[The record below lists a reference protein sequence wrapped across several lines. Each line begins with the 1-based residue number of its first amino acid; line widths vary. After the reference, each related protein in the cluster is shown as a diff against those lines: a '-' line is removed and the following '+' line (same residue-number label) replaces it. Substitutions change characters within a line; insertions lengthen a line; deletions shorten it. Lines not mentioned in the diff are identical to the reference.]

1 MMGAV
6 MQDLKYGMR
15 VLRKSP
21 GFAAAAILV
30 LALGIG
36 ANTAIFSVVNAV
48 LLRPLPL
55 PEPERLMLVWH
66 VPPAKSFPGV
76 TRFSVSPA
84 NYLDWQ
90 KQNHVFEK
98 MTALTQ
104 PAMNLTGGARPE
116 SLTAGS
122 ATADFFAVMKAAPM
136 LGRTFAAEEDQPGH
150 DKVVV
155 LGNAFWQSHFGSNLN
170 ALGQKLTL
178 DGDAYTVIGV
188 MPRTFDFPPK
198 AQVWVPLAWTDKDRA
213 VRGNHNYIVAARL
226 KPGVDVK
233 QAQAEM
239 DTISS
244 RLQQQYPVD
253 DAGWG
258 AVVAP
263 LRDELVG
270 DVRPALLVLLGAVAF
285 VLLIACAN
293 VANLTLAKT
302 WGRRK
307 EIAIRTVLGA
317 SRGRVLWQ
325 VLSETM
331 LLSLAGGLLGV
342 FLARVIVSLIVANF
356 SDELPRF
363 AEIGVDGWMLAFTL
377 VISIFTGVVAGLA
390 PAWRLTKTNLNEAM
404 KQGLGKTDSDSGGN
418 RTRSVLVVSEV
429 ALSLVLLIGAG
440 LMIRSLWKLRS
451 VNPGFD
457 SQNVLTMTLA
467 LPEAKYKEAYQQAG
481 FYKQVLE
488 RVRVL
493 PGVESAG
500 AISSLPLTGGSTQPF
515 SIEGQPVLPM
525 ADQPEVAVREMTA
538 GYLGSMHVP
547 LLRGREISDADTAER
562 PAVVLVSESFAKRFW
577 PHENPLGKHLMLT
590 FFPGI
595 AREVVG
601 VVGDVK
607 QHGLDM
613 DMGHETIYNAA
624 AQIDE
629 TRMQLVVRTSAPP
642 SSLVSG
648 VTTAVHQ
655 VDPDEPVL
663 KVETMEDVVDASL
676 FQQRFSM
683 LLLGAFAGLALLLA
697 AVGIYSVLAF
707 AVGRRVREIGI
718 RMALGAQIGD
728 VLRMVLYDG
737 MRPTLIGV
745 AIGLAGALALGR
757 VVSNLIY
764 GVSATDPATFAAGAG
779 LLAAV
784 ALFASVI
791 PAIRATKVEPMK
803 ALRDE

>member
-1 MMGAV
+1 MGTI

-15 VLRKSP
+15 VLRKNP

-76 TRFSVSPA
+76 TRFSVSTA

-98 MTALTQ
+98 MA
-104 PAMNLTGGARPE
+104 AFGRSSMNLTGGKQPE
-116 SLTAGS
+116 SLTAGA
-122 ATADFFAVMKAAPM
+122 ATADFFGVMKAAPA
-136 LGRTFAAEEDQPGH
+136 LGRTFAADEDQPGH
-150 DKVVV
+150 DKVAV
-155 LGNAFWQSHFGSNLN
+155 LSNAFWQSHFAANRN
-170 ALGQKLTL
+170 VLGQKLTL
-178 DGDAYTVIGV
+178 DGEAYSVIGV
-188 MPRTFDFPPK
+188 MPATFDFPPK
-198 AQVWVPLAWTDKDRA
+198 AQVWVPLAWTDKERA
-213 VRGNHNYIVAARL
+213 VRGDHNYIVAARL
-226 KPGVDVK
+226 KAGVDLK
-233 QAQAEM
+233 HAQAEM

-244 RLQQQYPVD
+244 QLQQQYPVD

-258 AVVAP
+258 AVVVP
-263 LRDELVG
+263 LREELVG

-293 VANLTLAKT
+293 VTNLTLAKT
-302 WGRRK
+302 WGRKK

-317 SRGRVLWQ
+317 SRGRVLRQ
-325 VLSETM
+325 VLLETM
-331 LLSLAGGLLGV
+331 MLSLAGGVLGV

-363 AEIGVDGWMLAFTL
+363 WEVGVDAWVLAFTL
-377 VISIFTGVVAGLA
+377 VISIFTGVLAGLA

-440 LMIRSLWKLRS
+440 LMVRSLWNLRS
-451 VNPGFD
+451 VKPGFD
-457 SQNVLTMTLA
+457 AQNVLTMTLA
-467 LPEAKYKEAYQQAG
+467 IPDTKYKEPYQKAG

-500 AISSLPLTGGSTQPF
+500 AITSLPLTGGSTQPF
-515 SIEGQPVLPM
+515 SIEGEPVVPM
-525 ADQPEVAVREMTA
+525 ADQPEVAVREITG
-538 GYLGSMHVP
+538 GYLRSMHVP
-547 LLRGREISDADTAER
+547 LLSGREIGDADMADR
-562 PAVVLVSESFAKRFW
+562 PAVALVSESFAKRFW
-577 PHENPLGKHLMLT
+577 PHDNPLGKHLTLT
-590 FFPGI
+590 FYPGI

-607 QHGLDM
+607 QDGLDM
-613 DMGHETIYNAA
+613 DMGKETIYASL
-624 AQIDE
+624 AQIQR
-629 TRMQLVVRTSAPP
+629 TRAQLVVHTSAPP
-642 SSLVSG
+642 SSLVSA
-648 VTTAVHQ
+648 VTNAVHQ

-676 FQQRFSM
+676 FQQRFSVI
-683 LLLGAFAGLALLLA
+683 LLGAFAGLALLLA
-697 AVGIYSVLAF
+697 AVGIFSVLAF
-707 AVGRRVREIGI
+707 AVRRRVQEIGI

-737 MRPTLIGV
+737 MKPTLIGV
-745 AIGLAGALALGR
+745 GIGLTGALALGR
-757 VVSNLIY
+757 AVSSLIY
-764 GVSATDPATFAAGAG
+764 GVSATDPATYIAGAG

-784 ALFASVI
+784 ALCASVI
-791 PAIRATKVEPMK
+791 PAICATKVDPMR

>member
-1 MMGAV
+1 MGTA
-6 MQDLKYGMR
+6 MQDLRYGMR

-21 GFAAAAILV
+21 GFAAAAIVV

-48 LLRPLPL
+48 LLL
-55 PEPERLMLVWH
+55 PERLMLVWH

-76 TRFSVSPA
+76 TQFSVSTA

-98 MTALTQ
+98 MAAFGR
-104 PAMNLTGGARPE
+104 PAMNLTGGAQPE
-116 SLTAGS
+116 SLTAG
-122 ATADFFAVMKAAPM
+122 ATTADFFSVMKAAPI
-136 LGRTFAAEEDQPGH
+136 LGRTFAADEDQPGH

-155 LGNAFWQSHFGSNLN
+155 LGNAFWQSHFGSNRN

-178 DGDAYTVIGV
+178 DGEAYTVIGV
-188 MPRTFDFPPK
+188 MPPTFDFPPK
-198 AQVWVPLAWTDKDRA
+198 AQVWVPLAWTEKERA

-226 KPGVDVK
+226 TPGVDVK

-258 AVVAP
+258 AVVIP
-263 LRDELVG
+263 LREELVG

-302 WGRRK
+302 WGRKK

-317 SRGRVLWQ
+317 SRGRVLRQ
-325 VLSETM
+325 VLSEMM

-356 SDELPRF
+356 SNEFPRF
-363 AEIGVDGWMLAFTL
+363 WEIGVDGWVLAFTL
-377 VISIFTGVVAGLA
+377 GISIFTGIVAGLA

-404 KQGLGKTDSDSGGN
+404 KQGLGKTDSGGN

-440 LMIRSLWKLRS
+440 LMVRTLWNLRS
-451 VNPGFD
+451 VKPGFD
-457 SQNVLTMTLA
+457 AQNVLTMTLA
-467 LPEAKYKEAYQQAG
+467 IPEAKYKEQYQQDG
-481 FYKQVLE
+481 FYRQVLE

-500 AISSLPLTGGSTQPF
+500 AISALPLTGGSTQPF
-515 SIEGQPVLPM
+515 SIEGEPVVPM
-525 ADQPEVAVREMTA
+525 ADQPEVAVREITA
-538 GYLGSMHVP
+538 GYLQSMHVP
-547 LLRGREISDADTAER
+547 LLSGREISDADTEDR

-577 PHENPLGKHLMLT
+577 PHENALGKHLTLT

-595 AREVVG
+595 TREVVG

-607 QHGLDM
+607 QDGLDM
-613 DMGHETIYNAA
+613 DMGRETIYTALP
-624 AQIDE
+624 QIHR
-629 TRMQLVVRTSAPP
+629 TRAQLVVHTSAPP
-642 SSLVSG
+642 SSLVSA
-648 VTTAVHQ
+648 VTNAVHQ

-683 LLLGAFAGLALLLA
+683 LLLAAFAGLALLLA

-707 AVGRRVREIGI
+707 AVRRRVREIGI

-737 MRPTLIGV
+737 MRPALAGV

-757 VVSNLIY
+757 AVSSLIY
-764 GVSATDPATFAAGAG
+764 GVSATDPTTFVAGAG

-791 PAIRATKVEPMK
+791 PAIRATRVEPMK

>member
-1 MMGAV
+1 MGTA
-6 MQDLKYGMR
+6 MQDLRYGMR

-21 GFAAAAILV
+21 GFAAAAIVV

-36 ANTAIFSVVNAV
+36 ANTAIFSVMNAV
-48 LLRPLPL
+48 LLLPL

-76 TRFSVSPA
+76 TQFSVSTA

-98 MTALTQ
+98 MAAFGR
-104 PAMNLTGGARPE
+104 PAMNLTGGAQPE
-116 SLTAGS
+116 SLTAG
-122 ATADFFAVMKAAPM
+122 ATTADFFSVMKAAPI
-136 LGRTFAAEEDQPGH
+136 LGRTFAADEDQPGH

-155 LGNAFWQSHFGSNLN
+155 LGNAFWQSHFGSNRN

-178 DGDAYTVIGV
+178 DGEAYTVIGV
-188 MPRTFDFPPK
+188 MPPTFDFPPK
-198 AQVWVPLAWTDKDRA
+198 AQVWVPLAWTEKERA

-226 KPGVDVK
+226 TPGVDVK

-258 AVVAP
+258 AVVIP
-263 LRDELVG
+263 LREELVG

-302 WGRRK
+302 WGRKK

-317 SRGRVLWQ
+317 SRGRVLRQ
-325 VLSETM
+325 VLSEMM

-356 SDELPRF
+356 SDEFPRF
-363 AEIGVDGWMLAFTL
+363 WEIGVDGWVLAFTL
-377 VISIFTGVVAGLA
+377 GISIFTGIVAGLA

-404 KQGLGKTDSDSGGN
+404 KQGLGKTDSGGN
-418 RTRSVLVVSEV
+418 RTRSVLVVSEA

-440 LMIRSLWKLRS
+440 LMVRTLWNLRS
-451 VNPGFD
+451 VKPGFD
-457 SQNVLTMTLA
+457 AQNVLTMTLA
-467 LPEAKYKEAYQQAG
+467 IPEAKYKEQYQQDG
-481 FYKQVLE
+481 FYRQVLE

-500 AISSLPLTGGSTQPF
+500 AISALPLTGGSTQPF
-515 SIEGQPVLPM
+515 SIEGEPVVPM
-525 ADQPEVAVREMTA
+525 ADQPEVAVREITA
-538 GYLGSMHVP
+538 GYLQSMHVP
-547 LLRGREISDADTAER
+547 LLSGREISDADTEDR

-577 PHENPLGKHLMLT
+577 PHENALGKHLTLT

-595 AREVVG
+595 TREVVG

-607 QHGLDM
+607 QDGLDM
-613 DMGHETIYNAA
+613 DMGRETIYTALP
-624 AQIDE
+624 QIHR
-629 TRMQLVVRTSAPP
+629 TRAQLVVHTSAPP
-642 SSLVSG
+642 SSLVSA
-648 VTTAVHQ
+648 VTNAVHQ

-683 LLLGAFAGLALLLA
+683 LLLAAFAGLALLLA

-707 AVGRRVREIGI
+707 AVRRRVREIGI

-737 MRPTLIGV
+737 MRPALAGV

-757 VVSNLIY
+757 ALSSLIY
-764 GVSATDPATFAAGAG
+764 GVSATDPTTFVAGAG

-791 PAIRATKVEPMK
+791 PAIRATRVEPMK

>member
-1 MMGAV
+1 MGEV
-6 MQDLKYGMR
+6 IQDLRYGLR
-15 VLRKSP
+15 VLRKNP

-36 ANTAIFSVVNAV
+36 ANTAIFSLVSAV

-55 PEPERLMLVWH
+55 PEPDRLMLVWH

-76 TRFSVSPA
+76 TRFSVSTA

-98 MTALTQ
+98 MAAFGRS
-104 PAMNLTGGARPE
+104 AMNLTGGAQPE
-116 SLTAGS
+116 SLTVGAG
-122 ATADFFAVMKAAPM
+122 TADFFSVMKAAPV
-136 LGRTFAAEEDQPGH
+136 LGRTFASDEDQPGH

-155 LGNAFWQSHFGSNLN
+155 LGNAFWQSHFGSNRN

-188 MPRTFDFPPK
+188 MPSTFDFPPK
-198 AQVWVPLAWTDKDRA
+198 AQIWVPLAWTDKERA
-213 VRGNHNYIVAARL
+213 VRGDHNYIVGARL

-239 DTISS
+239 DTIST
-244 RLQQQYPVD
+244 RLQQQYPTD
-253 DAGWG
+253 NAGWG
-258 AVVAP
+258 AVVVP
-263 LRDELVG
+263 LREELVG
-270 DVRPALLVLLGAVAF
+270 DLRPALLVLLGAVAF

-302 WGRRK
+302 WGRKK

-317 SRGRVLWQ
+317 SRGRVLRQ

-331 LLSLAGGLLGV
+331 LLSLAGGALGI
-342 FLARVIVSLIVANF
+342 FLARAIVSLIVANF

-363 AEIGVDGWMLAFTL
+363 WEIGVDGWVLGFTL
-377 VISIFTGVVAGLA
+377 VISILTGIIAGLA

-404 KQGLGKTDSDSGGN
+404 KQGMGKTDSDSGGN

-440 LMIRSLWKLRS
+440 LMVRTLWKLRN
-451 VNPGFD
+451 VKPGFD
-457 SQNVLTMTLA
+457 AQNVLTMTLA
-467 LPEAKYKEAYQQAG
+467 IPETKYKGQYQQAG
-481 FYKQVLE
+481 FYRQVLE

-493 PGVESAG
+493 PGVESTG
-500 AISSLPLTGGSTQPF
+500 AISALPLTGGSTEPF
-515 SIEGQPVLPM
+515 SIEGQPVVPM
-525 ADQPEVAVREMTA
+525 ADQPEVAVREITA
-538 GYLGSMHVP
+538 GYLRSLQVP
-547 LLRGREISDADTAER
+547 LVSGREISDADTADR

-577 PHENPLGKHLMLT
+577 PHENPLGKHLTLT

-607 QHGLDM
+607 QDGLNM
-613 DMGHETIYNAA
+613 DMGRETIYTSL
-624 AQIDE
+624 AQIHR
-629 TRMQLVVRTSAPP
+629 TRVRLVLRTSAPP
-642 SSLVSG
+642 TSLVSA
-648 VTTAVHQ
+648 VTNAVHQ

-683 LLLGAFAGLALLLA
+683 LLLAAFAGLALLLA

-707 AVGRRVREIGI
+707 AVRRRVREIGI
-718 RMALGAQIGD
+718 RMALGAQIAD

-737 MRPTLIGV
+737 MRTTLIGV
-745 AIGLAGALALGR
+745 AIGLVGALALGR
-757 VVSNLIY
+757 AVSSLIY
-764 GVSATDPATFAAGAG
+764 GISATDPATFVAGAG
-779 LLAAV
+779 LLAGV

-791 PAIRATKVEPMK
+791 PAIRATKVDPMT

>member
-1 MMGAV
+1 MGTL

-76 TRFSVSPA
+76 TQFSVSTA

-98 MTALTQ
+98 MAAFGR
-104 PAMNLTGGARPE
+104 PAMNLTGGAHPE
-116 SLTAGS
+116 SLTVGA
-122 ATADFFAVMKAAPM
+122 ATADFFSVMKAAPV
-136 LGRTFAAEEDQPGH
+136 LGRTFAADEDQLGH

-155 LGNAFWQSHFGSNLN
+155 LGNAFWQSHFGSRKD

-178 DGDAYTVIGV
+178 DGNAYTVIGV
-188 MPRTFDFPPK
+188 MPATFDFPPK
-198 AQVWVPLAWTDKDRA
+198 AQVWVPLAWTDKERA
-213 VRGNHNYIVAARL
+213 VRGDHNYIVGARL

-244 RLQQQYPVD
+244 RLQQQYAVD

-258 AVVAP
+258 AVVVP
-263 LRDELVG
+263 LREELVS
-270 DVRPALLVLLGAVAF
+270 DLRPALLVLLGAVAF

-317 SRGRVLWQ
+317 SRRRVLRQ
-325 VLSETM
+325 VLSETL
-331 LLSLAGGLLGV
+331 LLSLAGGALGI
-342 FLARVIVSLIVANF
+342 FLARAIVSLIMTNF

-363 AEIGVDGWMLAFTL
+363 WEIGVDGWVLGFTL
-377 VISIFTGVVAGLA
+377 VIAILTGVIAGLA

-418 RTRSVLVVSEV
+418 GTRSVLVISEV

-440 LMIRSLWKLRS
+440 LMVRTLWKLRN
-451 VNPGFD
+451 VKPGFD
-457 SQNVLTMTLA
+457 AQNVLTMTLA
-467 LPEAKYKEAYQQAG
+467 IPETKYKDQYQQAG
-481 FYKQVLE
+481 FYRQVIG

-500 AISSLPLTGGSTQPF
+500 AISALPLVGGSTEPF

-525 ADQPEVAVREMTA
+525 ADQPEVAVREITA
-538 GYLGSMHVP
+538 GYLGSLHVP
-547 LLRGREISDADTAER
+547 LLSGREISDADTTDR

-577 PHENPLGKHLMLT
+577 PHENPLGKHLTLT

-607 QHGLDM
+607 QDGLNM
-613 DMGHETIYNAA
+613 DMGRETIYTSL
-624 AQIDE
+624 AQIHR
-629 TRMQLVVRTSAPP
+629 TRVQLVVHTSAPP
-642 SSLVSG
+642 NSLVSA
-648 VTTAVHQ
+648 VTDAVHQ

-707 AVGRRVREIGI
+707 AVRRRVQEIGI

-737 MRPTLIGV
+737 MRPALIGV

-757 VVSNLIY
+757 VVSSLIY
-764 GVSATDPATFAAGAG
+764 GVSATDPATFVAGAG

-784 ALFASVI
+784 ALCASVI
-791 PAIRATKVEPMK
+791 PAIRATKVDPMT
-803 ALRDE
+803 ALREE

>member
-1 MMGAV
+1 
-6 MQDLKYGMR
+6 MR

-21 GFAAAAILV
+21 GFAAAAIVV

-36 ANTAIFSVVNAV
+36 ANTAIFSVMNAV
-48 LLRPLPL
+48 LLLPL

-76 TRFSVSPA
+76 TQFSVSTA

-98 MTALTQ
+98 MAAFGR
-104 PAMNLTGGARPE
+104 PAMNLTGGAQPE
-116 SLTAGS
+116 SLTAG
-122 ATADFFAVMKAAPM
+122 ATTADFFSVMKAAPI
-136 LGRTFAAEEDQPGH
+136 LGRTFAADEDQPGH

-155 LGNAFWQSHFGSNLN
+155 LGNAFWQSHFGSNRN

-178 DGDAYTVIGV
+178 DGEAYTVIGV
-188 MPRTFDFPPK
+188 MPPTFDFPPK
-198 AQVWVPLAWTDKDRA
+198 AQVWVPLAWTEKERA

-226 KPGVDVK
+226 TPGVDVK

-258 AVVAP
+258 AVVIP
-263 LRDELVG
+263 LREELVG

-302 WGRRK
+302 WGRKK

-317 SRGRVLWQ
+317 SRGRVLRQ
-325 VLSETM
+325 VLSEMM

-356 SDELPRF
+356 SDEFPRF
-363 AEIGVDGWMLAFTL
+363 WEIGVDGWVLAFTL
-377 VISIFTGVVAGLA
+377 GISIFTGIVAGLA

-404 KQGLGKTDSDSGGN
+404 KQGLGKTDSGGN

-440 LMIRSLWKLRS
+440 LMVRTLWNLRS
-451 VNPGFD
+451 VKPGFD
-457 SQNVLTMTLA
+457 AQNVLTMTLA
-467 LPEAKYKEAYQQAG
+467 IPEAKYKEQYQQDG
-481 FYKQVLE
+481 FYRQVLE

-500 AISSLPLTGGSTQPF
+500 AISALPLTGGSTQPF
-515 SIEGQPVLPM
+515 SIEGEPVVPM
-525 ADQPEVAVREMTA
+525 ADQPEVAVREITA
-538 GYLGSMHVP
+538 GYLQSMHVP
-547 LLRGREISDADTAER
+547 LLSGREISDADTEDR

-577 PHENPLGKHLMLT
+577 PHENALGKHLTLT

-595 AREVVG
+595 TREVVG

-607 QHGLDM
+607 QDGLDM
-613 DMGHETIYNAA
+613 DMGRETIYTALP
-624 AQIDE
+624 QIHR
-629 TRMQLVVRTSAPP
+629 TRAQLVVHTSAPP
-642 SSLVSG
+642 SSLVSA
-648 VTTAVHQ
+648 VTNAVHQ

-683 LLLGAFAGLALLLA
+683 LLLAAFAGLALLLA

-707 AVGRRVREIGI
+707 AVRRRVREIGI

-737 MRPTLIGV
+737 MRPALAGV

-757 VVSNLIY
+757 ALSSLIY
-764 GVSATDPATFAAGAG
+764 GVSATDPTTFVAGAG

-791 PAIRATKVEPMK
+791 PAIRATRVEPMK

>member
-1 MMGAV
+1 MGTL
-6 MQDLKYGMR
+6 MQDLKHGMR
-15 VLRKSP
+15 VLRKNP
-21 GFAAAAILV
+21 GFAVAAILV

-55 PEPERLMLVWH
+55 QDPDSLMLVWH
-66 VPPAKSFPGV
+66 TPPAKSFPGIK
-76 TRFSVSPA
+76 TFSVSPA

-90 KQNHVFEK
+90 KQNHVFEN
-98 MTALTQ
+98 MAALGR
-104 PAMNLTGGARPE
+104 PSMNLTGGAQPE

-122 ATADFFAVMKAAPM
+122 ATADFFSVMKSAPV
-136 LGRTFAAEEDQPGH
+136 LGRGFAAGEDQPGH

-155 LGNAFWQSHFGSNLN
+155 LGYAFWQSHFASNRN
-170 ALGQKLTL
+170 ALGQKLML
-178 DGDAYTVIGV
+178 DGEPYTVIGV
-188 MPRTFDFPPK
+188 MPPTFDFPPN
-198 AQVWVPLAWTDKDRA
+198 AQLWVPLAWTDKERA
-213 VRGNHNYIVAARL
+213 VRGDHNYIVAARL
-226 KPGVDVK
+226 KQGVDVK

-239 DTISS
+239 DTISG

-253 DAGWG
+253 NAGWG
-258 AVVAP
+258 AVVIP
-263 LRDELVG
+263 LREELVG

-317 SRGRVLWQ
+317 SRGRVLRQ
-325 VLSETM
+325 VLSETVLM
-331 LLSLAGGLLGV
+331 SLAGGVLGV
-342 FLARVIVSLIVANF
+342 LLARVIVGLIVANF
-356 SDELPRF
+356 SDDLPRF
-363 AEIGVDGWMLAFTL
+363 WEIGVDGWVLAFTL
-377 VISIFTGVVAGLA
+377 GISIFTGVVAGLA
-390 PAWRLTKTNLNEAM
+390 PAWQLTKANLNEAM

-440 LMIRSLWKLRS
+440 LMIRSLWNLRS

-457 SQNVLTMTLA
+457 SHNVLTMKLT
-467 LPEAKYKEAYQQAG
+467 LPETKYKEQHQQAD
-481 FYKQVLE
+481 FYNQVLE
-488 RVRVL
+488 RIRVL

-500 AISSLPLTGGSTQPF
+500 AISFLPLTGGSIQPF

-525 ADQPEVAVREMTA
+525 ADQPEVAVRDIAA
-538 GYLGSMHVP
+538 GYLQSMHVP
-547 LLRGREISDADTAER
+547 LLGGRDISDADTAGR
-562 PAVVLVSESFAKRFW
+562 PAVVLVSESFAQRFW
-577 PHENPLGKHLMLT
+577 PHENPLGKHLTLT

-607 QHGLDM
+607 QGGLDR
-613 DMGHETIYNAA
+613 DRGRETIYNALP
-624 AQIDE
+624 QIRR
-629 TRMQLVVRTSAPP
+629 TIMRFVVRTSVPP
-642 SSLVSG
+642 TSLVSA
-648 VTTAVHQ
+648 VTNAVHQ

-663 KVETMEDVVDASL
+663 KVETMEDVVNASL

-683 LLLGAFAGLALLLA
+683 LLLAAFAGLALLLA

-707 AVGRRVREIGI
+707 AVRRRAREIGI

-728 VLRMVLYDG
+728 VLRMILYDG
-737 MRPTLIGV
+737 MRPALIGV
-745 AIGLAGALALGR
+745 TIGLAGALALGR
-757 VVSNLIY
+757 VVSTLIY
-764 GVSATDPATFAAGAG
+764 GVSASDPATYLAVSG

-784 ALFASVI
+784 ALVASVI
-791 PAIRATKVEPMK
+791 PAMRAAKVDPMT

>member
-1 MMGAV
+1 VTG
-6 MQDLKYGMR
+6 DC
-15 VLRKSP
+15 
-21 GFAAAAILV
+21 
-30 LALGIG
+30 
-36 ANTAIFSVVNAV
+36 FS
-48 LLRPLPL
+48 
-55 PEPERLMLVWH
+55 
-66 VPPAKSFPGV
+66 G
-76 TRFSVSPA
+76 
-84 NYLDWQ
+84 
-90 KQNHVFEK
+90 
-98 MTALTQ
+98 
-104 PAMNLTGGARPE
+104 
-116 SLTAGS
+116 
-122 ATADFFAVMKAAPM
+122 MKAAPV
-136 LGRTFAAEEDQPGH
+136 LWRTFAADEDQPGD

-155 LGNAFWQSHFGSNLN
+155 LGKAFWQSHFGSNRN
-170 ALGQKLTL
+170 ALGQKLML

-188 MPRTFDFPPK
+188 MPPTFDFPPK
-198 AQVWVPLAWTDKDRA
+198 AQVWVPLAWTDKERA

-226 KPGVDVK
+226 KPGVDMK

-253 DAGWG
+253 NAGWG
-258 AVVAP
+258 AVVVP
-263 LRDELVG
+263 LREELVG

-302 WGRRK
+302 WGRKK

-317 SRGRVLWQ
+317 SRGRVLRQ

-342 FLARVIVSLIVANF
+342 FLAGAIVSLIVANF
-356 SDELPRF
+356 SDNLPRF
-363 AEIGVDGWMLAFTL
+363 WEIGVDGWVLGFTL
-377 VISIFTGVVAGLA
+377 GISILTGLIAGLA

-440 LMIRSLWKLRS
+440 LMIRSLWNLRS
-451 VNPGFD
+451 VKPGFD
-457 SQNVLTMTLA
+457 AQNVLTMTLA
-467 LPEAKYKEAYQQAG
+467 IPEAKYKEPYQQAG

-488 RVRVL
+488 RVRAL

-525 ADQPEVAVREMTA
+525 ADQPEVAVREIA
-538 GYLGSMHVP
+538 PGYLRSLHVP
-547 LLRGREISDADTAER
+547 LLGGREISDADTAER
-562 PAVVLVSESFAKRFW
+562 PAVVLVSDSFAKRFW
-577 PHENPLGKHLMLT
+577 PHENPLGKHLTLT
-590 FFPGI
+590 FLPGI
-595 AREVVG
+595 TREVVG

-607 QHGLDM
+607 QDGLDM
-613 DMGHETIYNAA
+613 DMGRETIYNAL
-624 AQIDE
+624 AQIHR

-642 SSLVSG
+642 SSLVSA
-648 VTTAVHQ
+648 VTNAVHQ

-683 LLLGAFAGLALLLA
+683 LLLAAFAGLALLLA

-707 AVGRRVREIGI
+707 AVRRRVREIGI

-737 MRPTLIGV
+737 MRPALIGV
-745 AIGLAGALALGR
+745 GIGLAGALALGR
-757 VVSNLIY
+757 VVTSLIY
-764 GVSATDPATFAAGAG
+764 GVSATDPGTFIAGAG

-784 ALFASVI
+784 ALCASVI
-791 PAIRATKVEPMK
+791 PAIRATRVEPMK

>member
-1 MMGAV
+1 MGTA
-6 MQDLKYGMR
+6 MQDLRYGMR

-21 GFAAAAILV
+21 GFAAAAIVV

-48 LLRPLPL
+48 LLLPL

-76 TRFSVSPA
+76 TQFSVSTA

-98 MTALTQ
+98 MAAFGQ
-104 PAMNLTGGARPE
+104 PAMNLTGGAQPE
-116 SLTAGS
+116 SLTAG
-122 ATADFFAVMKAAPM
+122 ATTADFFSVMKAAPI
-136 LGRTFAAEEDQPGH
+136 LGRTFAADEDQPGH

-155 LGNAFWQSHFGSNLN
+155 LGNAFWQSHFGSNRN

-178 DGDAYTVIGV
+178 DGEAYTVIGV
-188 MPRTFDFPPK
+188 MPPTFDFPPK
-198 AQVWVPLAWTDKDRA
+198 AQVWVPLAWTEKERA

-226 KPGVDVK
+226 TPGVDVK

-258 AVVAP
+258 AVVFP
-263 LRDELVG
+263 LREELVG

-302 WGRRK
+302 WGRKK

-317 SRGRVLWQ
+317 SRGRVLRQ
-325 VLSETM
+325 VLSEMM

-356 SDELPRF
+356 SDEFPRF
-363 AEIGVDGWMLAFTL
+363 WEIGVDGWVLAFTL
-377 VISIFTGVVAGLA
+377 GISIFTGIVAGLA

-404 KQGLGKTDSDSGGN
+404 KQGLGKTDSGGN

-440 LMIRSLWKLRS
+440 LMVRTLWNLRS
-451 VNPGFD
+451 VKPGFD
-457 SQNVLTMTLA
+457 AQNVLTMTLA
-467 LPEAKYKEAYQQAG
+467 IPEAKYKEQYQQDG
-481 FYKQVLE
+481 FYRQVLE

-500 AISSLPLTGGSTQPF
+500 AISALPLTGGSTQPF
-515 SIEGQPVLPM
+515 SIEGEPVVPM
-525 ADQPEVAVREMTA
+525 ADQPEVAVREITA
-538 GYLGSMHVP
+538 GYLQSMHVP
-547 LLRGREISDADTAER
+547 LLSGREISDADTEDR

-577 PHENPLGKHLMLT
+577 PHENALGKHLTLT

-595 AREVVG
+595 TREVVG

-607 QHGLDM
+607 QDGLDM
-613 DMGHETIYNAA
+613 DMGRETIYTALP
-624 AQIDE
+624 QIHR
-629 TRMQLVVRTSAPP
+629 TRAQLVVHTSAPP
-642 SSLVSG
+642 SSLVSA
-648 VTTAVHQ
+648 VTNAVHQ

-683 LLLGAFAGLALLLA
+683 LLLAAFAGLALLLA

-707 AVGRRVREIGI
+707 AVRRRVREIGI

-737 MRPTLIGV
+737 MRPALAGV

-757 VVSNLIY
+757 AVSSLIY
-764 GVSATDPATFAAGAG
+764 GVSATDPTTFVAGAG

-791 PAIRATKVEPMK
+791 PAIRATRVEPMK

>member
-1 MMGAV
+1 METLL
-6 MQDLKYGMR
+6 QDLKYGMR

-76 TRFSVSPA
+76 TRFSVSAA

-90 KQNHVFEK
+90 KQNHVFDK
-98 MTALTQ
+98 MTAFGR
-104 PAMNLTGGARPE
+104 PAMNLTGGTQPE
-116 SLTAGS
+116 SLTVGA
-122 ATADFFAVMKAAPM
+122 ATADFFSVMKAAPV
-136 LGRTFAAEEDQPGH
+136 LGRTFAAEEDQSGH

-155 LGNAFWQSHFGSNLN
+155 LGNAFWQSHFGSSKD

-178 DGDAYTVIGV
+178 NGDAYKVIGV
-188 MPRTFDFPPK
+188 MPATFDFPPK
-198 AQVWVPLAWTDKDRA
+198 AQVWVPLAWTDQERS
-213 VRGNHNYIVAARL
+213 VRGNHHYTVGARL

-253 DAGWG
+253 NAGWG
-258 AVVAP
+258 AVVVP
-263 LRDELVG
+263 LREELVG
-270 DVRPALLVLLGAVAF
+270 DLGPVLLLLLGAVAF

-317 SRGRVLWQ
+317 SRGRVLRQ

-331 LLSLAGGLLGV
+331 LLSLAGGALGI
-342 FLARVIVSLIVANF
+342 FLARVIVSLILANF
-356 SDELPRF
+356 SDQLPRF
-363 AEIGVDGWMLAFTL
+363 WEIGVDAQVLGFTL
-377 VISIFTGVVAGLA
+377 AISILTGVIAGLA
-390 PAWRLTKTNLNEAM
+390 PAWQLTNANLNEAM
-404 KQGLGKTDSDSGGN
+404 KQGLGKTDADTGGN
-418 RTRSVLVVSEV
+418 RTRSALVISEV

-440 LMIRSLWKLRS
+440 LMVRTLWKLRN
-451 VNPGFD
+451 VKPGFD
-457 SQNVLTMTLA
+457 AQNVLTMALA
-467 LPEAKYKEAYQQAG
+467 IPGTKYQDQYQQAG
-481 FYKQVLE
+481 FYRQVLE

-500 AISSLPLTGGSTQPF
+500 AISALPLMGGSTEPF
-515 SIEGQPVLPM
+515 SIEGQAVLPM
-525 ADQPEVAVREMTA
+525 ADQPEVAVREISA
-538 GYLGSMHVP
+538 GYLRSLHVP
-547 LLRGREISDADTAER
+547 LLSGREISDADTTDR
-562 PAVVLVSESFAKRFW
+562 PAVALVSESFAKRFW
-577 PHENPLGKHLMLT
+577 PHENPLGKHLTLT
-590 FFPGI
+590 FVPGI

-607 QHGLDM
+607 QNGLNLE
-613 DMGHETIYNAA
+613 MGRETIYTSL
-624 AQIDE
+624 AQIRR
-629 TRMQLVVRTSAPP
+629 TRVQLVVHTSSAP
-642 SSLVSG
+642 SSLVSA
-648 VTTAVHQ
+648 VTNAVHQ

-676 FQQRFSM
+676 VQQRFSV
-683 LLLGAFAGLALLLA
+683 LLLAAFAGLALLLA

-707 AVGRRVREIGI
+707 AVRRRVQEIGI
-718 RMALGAQIGD
+718 RMALGAQIQD

-737 MRPTLIGV
+737 MRPALIGV

-757 VVSNLIY
+757 VVASLVY
-764 GVSATDPATFAAGAG
+764 GVSATDPATFVAGAG

-784 ALFASVI
+784 ALCASLI
-791 PAIRATKVEPMK
+791 PAIRATKVDPMT

>member
-1 MMGAV
+1 MGTL
-6 MQDLKYGMR
+6 MQDLKYGLR
-15 VLRKSP
+15 VLRKNP
-21 GFAAAAILV
+21 GFAAAAVIV

-36 ANTAIFSVVNAV
+36 ANTAIFSLVNAV

-55 PEPERLMLVWH
+55 PEADRLMLVWH

-76 TRFSVSPA
+76 TEFSVSPA

-90 KQNHVFEK
+90 QQNHVFEQ
-98 MTALTQ
+98 MTAFGR
-104 PAMNLTGGARPE
+104 PSMNLTGRAQPE
-116 SLTAGS
+116 SLTAGA
-122 ATADFFAVMKAAPM
+122 ATADFFSVMKAPPI
-136 LGRTFAAEEDQPGH
+136 LGRVFGAGEDQPGH

-155 LGNAFWQSHFGSNLN
+155 LSSAFWQTHFGSSSS
-170 ALGQKLTL
+170 ALGEQLTL
-178 DGDAYTVIGV
+178 DGQAYTVIGV
-188 MPRTFDFPPK
+188 MPPTFDFPPN
-198 AQVWVPLAWTDKDRA
+198 AQVWVPLVWTDKERA
-213 VRGNHNYIVAARL
+213 VRGNHNYIVGARL
-226 KPGVDVK
+226 RPGVDIK

-258 AVVAP
+258 AVVVP
-263 LRDELVG
+263 LREDLVG

-317 SRGRVLWQ
+317 SRMRVLRQ
-325 VLSETM
+325 ILSETV
-331 LLSLAGGLLGV
+331 LLSLAGGALGV
-342 FLARVIVSLIVANF
+342 FLARAILSLIVANF
-356 SDELPRF
+356 SYDLPRF
-363 AEIGVDGWMLAFTL
+363 WEINVDGRVLAFTL
-377 VISIFTGVVAGLA
+377 AISIFTGLIAGLA

-404 KQGLGKTDSDSGGN
+404 KQGLGKTDSGGN
-418 RTRSVLVVSEV
+418 RMRGALVISEV

-440 LMIRSLWKLRS
+440 LLIRSLWNLRN

-457 SQNVLTMTLA
+457 ARNVLTVKLT
-467 LPEAKYKEAYQQAG
+467 LPETKYKEPHQQVA
-481 FYKQVLE
+481 FYNQALE

-500 AISSLPLTGGSTQPF
+500 AISALPLTGGSTQPF
-515 SIEGQPVLPM
+515 SIDGQPVLPM
-525 ADQPEVAVREMTA
+525 ADQPEVPVREITP
-538 GYLGSMHVP
+538 GYLRSMHVP
-547 LLRGREISDADTAER
+547 LLNGRDITDADNADR
-562 PAVVLVSESFAKRFW
+562 PAVVLISESFARRFW
-577 PHENPLGKHLMLT
+577 PHENPLGKHLTLT
-590 FFPGI
+590 FYPGI
-595 AREVVG
+595 AREIVG

-607 QHGLDM
+607 QAGLDR
-613 DMGHETIYNAA
+613 DMGRETIYNAL
-624 AQIDE
+624 AQMRPKTFRLAI
-629 TRMQLVVRTSAPP
+629 RTNVPP
-642 SSLVSG
+642 ANLVSA
-648 VTTAVHQ
+648 VTAAVHQ
-655 VDPDEPVL
+655 VDPDEPLL
-663 KVETMEDVVDASL
+663 KVETMEDVVNASL

-683 LLLGAFAGLALLLA
+683 LLLAAFAGLALLLT

-707 AVGRRVREIGI
+707 AVRRRVREIGI
-718 RMALGAQIGD
+718 RMAVGAQTRD

-737 MRPTLIGV
+737 MKPTLVGL

-757 VVSNLIY
+757 VMASLIY
-764 GVSATDPATFAAGAG
+764 GVKATDPITFAAVSM

-784 ALFASVI
+784 TLFASMI
-791 PAIRATKVEPMK
+791 PAWRATRVDPIK

>member
-1 MMGAV
+1 MGTL

-55 PEPERLMLVWH
+55 EDPDRLILVWH
-66 VPPAKSFPGV
+66 TPPAKSFPGIK
-76 TRFSVSPA
+76 TFSVSPA

-90 KQNHVFEK
+90 KQNHVFEN
-98 MTALTQ
+98 MAALGR
-104 PAMNLTGGARPE
+104 PSMNLTGGAQPE
-116 SLTAGS
+116 SLTAG
-122 ATADFFAVMKAAPM
+122 AVTADFFSVMKSAPI
-136 LGRTFAAEEDQPGH
+136 LGRGFSAGEDQPGH

-155 LGNAFWQSHFGSNLN
+155 LGYAFWQSHFGSNKN

-178 DGDAYTVIGV
+178 DGEAYSVIGV
-188 MPRTFDFPPK
+188 MPPTFDFPPS
-198 AQVWVPLAWTDKDRA
+198 AQLWVPLTWTDKDRA
-213 VRGNHNYIVAARL
+213 VRGDHNYIVAARL
-226 KPGVDVK
+226 KPGVDLK

-239 DTISS
+239 DTISG

-253 DAGWG
+253 NAGWG
-258 AVVAP
+258 AVVVP
-263 LRDELVG
+263 LREELVG
-270 DVRPALLVLLGAVAF
+270 ELRPALLVLLGAVAF

-317 SRGRVLWQ
+317 SRGRVLRQ
-325 VLSETM
+325 VLSETVLM
-331 LLSLAGGLLGV
+331 SLAGGALGV
-342 FLARVIVSLIVANF
+342 LLARVIVSLIVANF
-356 SDELPRF
+356 SDDLPRF
-363 AEIGVDGWMLAFTL
+363 WEIGVDGSVLAFTL
-377 VISIFTGVVAGLA
+377 AISIFTGVIAGLA
-390 PAWRLTKTNLNEAM
+390 PAWRLTKANLNEAM
-404 KQGLGKTDSDSGGN
+404 KQGLSKTDSDSGGN

-457 SQNVLTMTLA
+457 SHNVLTMKLT
-467 LPEAKYKEAYQQAG
+467 LPEAKYTEQHQQAE
-481 FYKQVLE
+481 FYNQVLE

-500 AISSLPLTGGSTQPF
+500 AISFLPLTGGSIQPF

-525 ADQPEVAVREMTA
+525 ADQPAVAVREIAA
-538 GYLGSMHVP
+538 GYLRSMHVP
-547 LLRGREISDADTAER
+547 LLSGRDISDADTADR
-562 PAVVLVSESFAKRFW
+562 PAVVLVSESFARRFW
-577 PHENPLGKHLMLT
+577 PHDNPLGKHLTLT

-595 AREVVG
+595 VREVVG

-607 QHGLDM
+607 QGGLDR
-613 DMGHETIYNAA
+613 DRGRETIYNALP
-624 AQIDE
+624 QIRR
-629 TRMQLVVRTSAPP
+629 TIMRFVVRTSVPP
-642 SSLVSG
+642 TSLVSA
-648 VTTAVHQ
+648 VTNAVHQ

-663 KVETMEDVVDASL
+663 KVETMEDVVNASL

-683 LLLGAFAGLALLLA
+683 LLLAAFAGLAVLLA

-707 AVGRRVREIGI
+707 AVRRRVREIGI

-728 VLRMVLYDG
+728 VLRMILYDG
-737 MRPTLIGV
+737 MRPALIGV

-757 VVSNLIY
+757 VVSTLIY
-764 GVSATDPATFAAGAG
+764 GVSASDPATYLAVSG

-784 ALFASVI
+784 AFVASVI
-791 PAIRATKVEPMK
+791 PALRAAKVDPMT

>member
-1 MMGAV
+1 MGTV

-21 GFAAAAILV
+21 GFAAAAIVV

-98 MTALTQ
+98 MAALSR
-104 PAMNLTGGARPE
+104 PAMNLTGGAQPE

-122 ATADFFAVMKAAPM
+122 ATADFFSVMKAAPT
-136 LGRTFAAEEDQPGH
+136 LGRTFAADEDQPGH

-155 LGNAFWQSHFGSNLN
+155 LSNAFWQGHFGSNRN

-178 DGDAYTVIGV
+178 DGAAYTVIGV
-188 MPRTFDFPPK
+188 MPPMFDFPPK

-213 VRGNHNYIVAARL
+213 VRGDHNYIVAARL
-226 KPGVDVK
+226 KPGVDVR

-258 AVVAP
+258 AVVVP
-263 LRDELVG
+263 LREELVG

-317 SRGRVLWQ
+317 SRGRVLRQ
-325 VLSETM
+325 VLSETV

-363 AEIGVDGWMLAFTL
+363 WEIGVDGWVLGFTL
-377 VISIFTGVVAGLA
+377 VISIFTGIIAGLA

-440 LMIRSLWKLRS
+440 LMIRSLWNLRS
-451 VNPGFD
+451 VKPGFD
-457 SQNVLTMTLA
+457 ARDVLTLTLA
-467 LPEAKYKEAYQQAG
+467 IPEAKYKEQYQQAG
-481 FYKQVLE
+481 FYQQVLE

-515 SIEGQPVLPM
+515 SIEGQPVVPL
-525 ADQPEVAVREMTA
+525 ADQPEVAVREITA
-538 GYLGSMHVP
+538 GYLRSMHVP
-547 LLRGREISDADTAER
+547 LLSGREISDADTAER

-577 PHENPLGKHLMLT
+577 PHENPLGKHLTLT

-607 QHGLDM
+607 QAGLDM
-613 DMGHETIYNAA
+613 DMGRETIYNAL
-624 AQIDE
+624 AQINR
-629 TRMQLVVRTSAPP
+629 TRMRLVVHTNAPP
-642 SSLVSG
+642 SSLVSA
-648 VTTAVHQ
+648 VTNAVHQ
-655 VDPDEPVL
+655 VDADEPVL

-683 LLLGAFAGLALLLA
+683 LLLGAFAGLAVLLA

-707 AVGRRVREIGI
+707 AVRRRVREIGI
-718 RMALGAQIGD
+718 RIALGAQIGD

-745 AIGLAGALALGR
+745 GIGLAGALALGR

-764 GVSATDPATFAAGAG
+764 GVSATDPATFLAGAG
-779 LLAAV
+779 LLLAV

-791 PAIRATKVEPMK
+791 PAIRATKVEPMM

>member
-1 MMGAV
+1 MGTI

-15 VLRKSP
+15 VLRKNP
-21 GFAAAAILV
+21 GFAAAAMLV

-98 MTALTQ
+98 MAAFGR
-104 PAMNLTGGARPE
+104 PSMNLTGGEQPE
-116 SLTAGS
+116 SLTAGA
-122 ATADFFAVMKAAPM
+122 ATADFFGLMKATPI

-155 LGNAFWQSHFGSNLN
+155 LSNAFWQSHFGSNRN

-178 DGDAYTVIGV
+178 DGDAYMVIGV
-188 MPRTFDFPPK
+188 MPPTFDFPPK

-213 VRGNHNYIVAARL
+213 VRGDHNYIVAARL
-226 KPGVDVK
+226 KAGVDLK

-258 AVVAP
+258 AVVVP
-263 LRDELVG
+263 LREELVG

-302 WGRRK
+302 WGRKK

-317 SRGRVLWQ
+317 SRGRVLRQ

-331 LLSLAGGLLGV
+331 MLSLAGGVLGV

-363 AEIGVDGWMLAFTL
+363 WEVGVDGWVLAFTL
-377 VISIFTGVVAGLA
+377 VISIFTGVLAGLA

-440 LMIRSLWKLRS
+440 LMVRSLWNLRS
-451 VNPGFD
+451 VKPGFD
-457 SQNVLTMTLA
+457 AQNVLTMTLA
-467 LPEAKYKEAYQQAG
+467 IPDAKYKEPYQKAG

-493 PGVESAG
+493 PGVESVG
-500 AISSLPLTGGSTQPF
+500 AITSLPLTGGSTQPF
-515 SIEGQPVLPM
+515 SIEGEAVVPM
-525 ADQPEVAVREMTA
+525 ADQPEVAVREITA
-538 GYLGSMHVP
+538 GYLRSMHVP
-547 LLRGREISDADTAER
+547 LLSGRDIGDADTADR
-562 PAVVLVSESFAKRFW
+562 PAVALVSESFAKRFW
-577 PHENPLGKHLMLT
+577 PHDSPLGKHLTLT
-590 FFPGI
+590 FYPGI

-607 QHGLDM
+607 QAGLDM
-613 DMGHETIYNAA
+613 DMGTETIYTSL
-624 AQIDE
+624 AQIQR
-629 TRMQLVVRTSAPP
+629 TRVQLVVHTSAPP
-642 SSLVSG
+642 SSLVSA
-648 VTTAVHQ
+648 VTNVVHQ

-663 KVETMEDVVDASL
+663 KVQTMEDVVDASL
-676 FQQRFSM
+676 FQQRFSVI
-683 LLLGAFAGLALLLA
+683 LLGAFAGLALLLA

-707 AVGRRVREIGI
+707 AVRRRVQEIGI
-718 RMALGAQIGD
+718 RMALGAQIRD

-737 MRPTLIGV
+737 MKPTLIGV
-745 AIGLAGALALGR
+745 GIGLAGALALGR
-757 VVSNLIY
+757 AVSSMIY
-764 GVSATDPATFAAGAG
+764 GVRATDPATYVAGAG

-784 ALFASVI
+784 ALCASVI
-791 PAIRATKVEPMK
+791 PAIRATKVDPMR

>member
-1 MMGAV
+1 METLI
-6 MQDLKYGMR
+6 QDLKYGLR
-15 VLRKSP
+15 VLRKNP
-21 GFAAAAILV
+21 GFTAAAILV

-98 MTALTQ
+98 MAALSR
-104 PAMNLTGGARPE
+104 PSMNLTGGPQPE
-116 SLTAGS
+116 SLTVGS
-122 ATADFFAVMKAAPM
+122 ATADFFSVMKAAPV
-136 LGRTFAAEEDQPGH
+136 LGRGFVAGEDQPGH

-155 LGNAFWQSHFGSNLN
+155 LGYAFWRSHFASNRN
-170 ALGQKLTL
+170 VVGQKLTL
-178 DGDAYTVIGV
+178 DNDAYNVIGV
-188 MPRTFDFPPK
+188 MPPTFDFPPN
-198 AQVWVPLAWTDKDRA
+198 AQLWVPLAWTDKERA
-213 VRGNHNYIVAARL
+213 VRGDHNYIVVARL
-226 KPGVDVK
+226 KPGLDVK
-233 QAQAEM
+233 QAQSEM

-253 DAGWG
+253 NAGWG
-258 AVVAP
+258 AVVVS
-263 LRDELVG
+263 LRENLVG

-317 SRGRVLWQ
+317 SRQRVLRQ
-325 VLSETM
+325 VLSETV

-342 FLARVIVSLIVANF
+342 FLARAIVSLIVANF
-356 SDELPRF
+356 SDDLPRF
-363 AEIGVDGWMLAFTL
+363 WEIGVDLSVLAFTL
-377 VISIFTGVVAGLA
+377 GISILTGVFAGLA

-404 KQGLGKTDSDSGGN
+404 KQGLDKADSDSGGN
-418 RTRSVLVVSEV
+418 RTRSMLVVSEV
-429 ALSLVLLIGAG
+429 ALSLVLLVGAG

-457 SQNVLTMTLA
+457 SRNVLTMTVA
-467 LPEAKYKEAYQQAG
+467 LPEAKYKEPYQKAG

-488 RVRVL
+488 RVRAL
-493 PGVESAG
+493 PAVESAG
-500 AISSLPLTGGSTQPF
+500 AVSAVPLTSGSTQPF

-525 ADQPEVAVREMTA
+525 ADQPEVAVREITP
-538 GYLGSMHVP
+538 GYIRSMHVP
-547 LLRGREISDADTAER
+547 LLSGRDITDGDTADR
-562 PAVVLVSESFAKRFW
+562 PTVVLVSESFATHFW
-577 PHENPLGKHLMLT
+577 PHENPLGRHLTLT
-590 FFPGI
+590 FYPGI
-595 AREVVG
+595 TREVVG

-607 QHGLDM
+607 QDGLDM
-613 DMGHETIYNAA
+613 DMGRETIYNAL
-624 AQIDE
+624 AQVSR
-629 TRMQLVVRTSAPP
+629 TRAQLVVRTTASPT
-642 SSLVSG
+642 SLVSA
-648 VTTAVHQ
+648 VTDAVHE

-663 KVETMEDVVDASL
+663 KSETMEDVVNASL
-676 FQQRFSM
+676 FQQRFSV
-683 LLLGAFAGLALLLA
+683 LLLAAFAGLALLLA

-707 AVGRRVREIGI
+707 TVRRRVGEIGI
-718 RMALGAQIGD
+718 RMALGAQMGD

-737 MRPTLIGV
+737 MRPALIGV
-745 AIGLAGALALGR
+745 VIGVAGALALGR

-764 GVSATDPATFAAGAG
+764 GVRVTDPLTFAAVSG
-779 LLAAV
+779 LLGAV
-784 ALFASVI
+784 ALIASVI
-791 PAIRATKVEPMK
+791 PAWRATKVDPMR
-803 ALRDE
+803 ALREE

>member
-1 MMGAV
+1 MGTV

-55 PEPERLMLVWH
+55 PEPERLTLVWH

-90 KQNHVFEK
+90 KQNQVFEK
-98 MTALTQ
+98 MTALTRT
-104 PAMNLTGGARPE
+104 AMNLTGGAQPE

-122 ATADFFAVMKAAPM
+122 ATADFFSVMKAAPM

-155 LGNAFWQSHFGSNLN
+155 LGNALWQSHFGSNLH

-188 MPRTFDFPPK
+188 MPPTFDFPPK
-198 AQVWVPLAWTDKDRA
+198 AQVWLPLAWTDKDRA
-213 VRGNHNYIVAARL
+213 VRGNHNYMVAARL

-239 DTISS
+239 DTISG

-317 SRGRVLWQ
+317 SRARVLWQ
-325 VLSETM
+325 VLSEIM

-342 FLARVIVSLIVANF
+342 FLARVIVLLIVANF

-363 AEIGVDGWMLAFTL
+363 TEIGVDGWMLAFTL

-418 RTRSVLVVSEV
+418 RMRSVLVGSEV

-457 SQNVLTMTLA
+457 AQSVLTMTLW

-525 ADQPEVAVREMTA
+525 ADQPEVAVREVTA
-538 GYLGSMHVP
+538 GYLGSLHVP
-547 LLRGREISDADTAER
+547 LLSGREISDADTAER
-562 PAVVLVSESFAKRFW
+562 PAVVLVSKSFAKRFW
-577 PHENPLGKHLMLT
+577 PHENPLGKHLTLT

-601 VVGDVK
+601 VVGDVR
-607 QHGLDM
+607 QRGLDM
-613 DMGHETIYNAA
+613 DMGYETIYNAA

-629 TRMQLVVRTSAPP
+629 TRMQLVVRTSTPP
-642 SSLVSG
+642 GSLASA

-663 KVETMEDVVDASL
+663 KVETMEDVLDASL

-707 AVGRRVREIGI
+707 AVRRRVREIGI

-728 VLRMVLYDG
+728 VLRMVLYNG